1 MFLSQQ
7 VGFARNGVEPRKISQ
22 ANLENLFSIILN
34 IVNLSSAEYR
44 SELVGVAGL
53 IFNKVQIGF
62 MADPLALIANLK
74 LCRAW
79 YIGIARGKPCTNIG
93 FKHVDWNPE
102 QGCPVML
109 EGLLPV
115 YNKWVED
122 LDIGQMALFHRV
134 IFALLSMD
142 RVIVMPAKADFSTIE
157 AEYTGA
163 RADGKGSEVL
173 IKSEEIESALHSLGI
188 NKESFKEVY
197 EREVSLFRYE
207 VITSSGPNG
216 PATWTAYSDVRAWSK
231 EPELLKQLVVY
242 LQESDMVFM
251 HTDMN
256 GTLRLDESDVA
267 PHRYPY
273 LGKHNVIEEWG
284 GKARIVAALDY
295 WSQMALTPL
304 HNTINTFLKRL
315 GSDGT
320 FDQTKIIRR
329 VKEWTKDETIA
340 VNCYDL
346 TAATDRIPIS
356 LQKEIITKA
365 MGSASFATAWSR
377 ILSEREFIDDAGTLR
392 RYKVGQP
399 MGARSSFPM
408 LALTHHVI
416 IQIAASRA
424 KCSKY
429 TEYGVIGDDS
439 ALTQASVSENYKA
452 IMAAYGIKIN
462 PTKSIEA
469 SGSLLSAA
477 EICKRVFISGVEI
490 SSIPVKT
497 ICKTIR
503 DGKLATQLQNELTNR
518 DLGLGPTEFWMLMST
533 ILDNESLQLHL
544 KQNLM
549 PEEIV
554 GLSEVIAPEG
564 LKNALPST
572 WFDGVDLKRDDII
585 EVYTWTVAT
594 ESLKRLDSLLRS
606 SLSIANLIELK
617 AQSGNPDFKDTL
629 LGEISTEVATQSEA
643 DAPDAAAAL
652 KTLPRL
658 NSFHPITQASQYEA
672 RRLADDLFLL
682 ASADQTMVNRAR
694 GGLLDRFRNALT
706 DLWEGRAR
714 ISPQQDR
721 SLLLKALKN
730 LETICVVREDYTL
743 DYTVV
748 LALVGRMWSVRLN
761 LGSRVL
767 INSVRSRITT
777 SMVQAGIKLDSAMK
791 QVTFRS
797 GTAKLNVVQG
807 SSKVGPSLTTRARK
821 TANKGVS

>member
-1 MFLSQQ
+1 
-7 VGFARNGVEPRKISQ
+7 
-22 ANLENLFSIILN
+22 
-34 IVNLSSAEYR
+34 
-44 SELVGVAGL
+44 
-53 IFNKVQIGF
+53 
-62 MADPLALIANLK
+62 
-74 LCRAW
+74 
-79 YIGIARGKPCTNIG
+79 
-93 FKHVDWNPE
+93 
-102 QGCPVML
+102 
-109 EGLLPV
+109 
-115 YNKWVED
+115 
-122 LDIGQMALFHRV
+122 MALFYRV

-142 RVIVMPAKADFSTIE
+142 RVVVMPAKGNFDSIT
-157 AEYTGA
+157 AEYKGSQP
-163 RADGKGSEVL
+163 DGKGSEVL
-173 IKSEEIESALHSLGI
+173 IKSEEIESALNALGI
-188 NKESFKEVY
+188 TQEAFKEVY
-197 EREVSLFRYE
+197 DREVSLFHYE

-216 PATWTAYSDVRAWSK
+216 PATWTAHSDVRAWAK

-242 LQESDMVFM
+242 LQESDMMFM
-251 HTDMN
+251 HDDMN
-256 GTLRLDESDVA
+256 GTLRLDESDIP

-304 HNTINTFLKRL
+304 HNTVNTFLKRL

-320 FDQTKIIRR
+320 FDQSKIIKK
-329 VKEWTKDETIA
+329 VKAWTKDETMV

-356 LQKEIITKA
+356 LQREIITKA
-365 MGSASFATAWSR
+365 FGSASFATAWSR
-377 ILSEREFIDDAGTLR
+377 LLSEREFVDDNGDLR
-392 RYKVGQP
+392 KYSVGQP
-399 MGARSSFPM
+399 MGARSSFPL

-416 IQIAASRA
+416 IQVAASRA
-424 KCSKY
+424 KYTKY
-429 TEYGVIGDDS
+429 EDYGVIGDDS
-439 ALTQASVSENYKA
+439 ALTVASVSEKYKA
-452 IMAAYGIKIN
+452 IMAAYGISIN
-462 PTKSIEA
+462 LTKSIEA
-469 SGSLLSAA
+469 SADLLPAA

-503 DGKLATQLQNELTNR
+503 DGKLAGQLQNELVNR
-518 DLGLGPTEFWMLMST
+518 DLDLSPNEFWMLMTT
-533 ILDNESLQLHL
+533 ILDNESLQLHI

-549 PEEIV
+549 PDEIV
-554 GLSEVIAPEG
+554 GLVKTIQPEG
-564 LKNALPST
+564 MRNALPST
-572 WFDGVDLKRDDII
+572 WFPGVDLKNDDVV

-606 SLSIANLIELK
+606 SLSIANLISIK
-617 AQSGNPDFKDTL
+617 AEMNDPASVGSL
-629 LGEISTEVATQSEA
+629 LGEITKEVSKQSSA
-643 DAPDAAAAL
+643 DAPEAAEAL
-652 KTLPRL
+652 KSLPKL

-714 ISPQQDR
+714 VSPQQDR

-730 LETICVVREDYTL
+730 LESICVIKGNYTL

-748 LALVGRMWSVRLN
+748 LALVGRMWSVRLS

-777 SMVQAGIKLDSAMK
+777 SMVQASIKLESVMA
-791 QVTFRS
+791 QVSFKS
-797 GTAKLNVVQG
+797 GATDDKVIGG
-807 SSKVGPSLTTRARK
+807 SNKEAPRLTSRARK
-821 TANKGVS
+821 SANKGVS